1 MKTLNQRIG
10 IAVIL
15 AILLGLILRQYQ
27 SFQLVEFVTP
37 ILELIGEVFIL
48 LLKMIMVPLIFFS
61 LTSSIS
67 SLKKN
72 KSSQLLWKG
81 AIFYYLSTMVVAVI
95 LMMVVMNLFQ
105 DSLGGSQVVL
115 EGNESQSILN
125 SEETHTFKDSI
136 KSLIKNPFEALSQGN
151 IMAVVIFSIFFGI
164 ALRSDNEHVKKVK
177 MWVDGLFEVV
187 MNIVNSIM
195 KVAPVGV
202 FALLSLLIIQQEL
215 SMFYQ
220 IGYFIALVIGVITFH
235 GVVFLPLLLKVFSN
249 ESIKSFWQ
257 GIKNVLI
264 TAFATSSSAATLPV
278 TMRTLENDFKVNK
291 KVSRFMLP
299 LGATINMDGTALY
312 EAAVALFVASMVG
325 VNLGLYDQIFLVFLA
340 MAASIGAPA
349 IPSAGMVTLAIV
361 LSALNLPV
369 EYVAIF
375 IPIDRLIDTF
385 RTTVNVEGDA
395 IGALIIDKYFKS

>member
-1 MKTLNQRIG
+1 MKTLNQKIG

-15 AILLGLILRQYQ
+15 AILLGLILRHYQ

-151 IMAVVIFSIFFGI
+151 IMAVVIFAIFFGI

-395 IGALIIDKYFKS
+395 IGALIIDKHFKS

>member
-1 MKTLNQRIG
+1 
-10 IAVIL
+10 
-15 AILLGLILRQYQ
+15 
-27 SFQLVEFVTP
+27 
-37 ILELIGEVFIL
+37 
-48 LLKMIMVPLIFFS
+48 MVPLIFFS

-151 IMAVVIFSIFFGI
+151 IMAVVIFAIFFGI

-220 IGYFIALVIGVITFH
+220 IGYFITLVIGVITFH
-235 GVVFLPLLLKVFSN
+235 GVVFLPLLLKVF
-249 ESIKSFWQ
+249 
-257 GIKNVLI
+257 
-264 TAFATSSSAATLPV
+264 
-278 TMRTLENDFKVNK
+278 FKREHK
-291 KVSRFMLP
+291 M
-299 LGATINMDGTALY
+299 
-312 EAAVALFVASMVG
+312 
-325 VNLGLYDQIFLVFLA
+325 FLA
-340 MAASIGAPA
+340 GYQKCANNGFRYKLILSN
-349 IPSAGMVTLAIV
+349 PSRDH
-361 LSALNLPV
+361 
-369 EYVAIF
+369 EYL
-375 IPIDRLIDTF
+375 R
-385 RTTVNVEGDA
+385 
-395 IGALIIDKYFKS
+395 K

>member
-1 MKTLNQRIG
+1 MKTLNQKIG
-10 IAVIL
+10 IAVIS
-15 AILLGLILRQYQ
+15 AILLGLIFRQYQ

-81 AIFYYLSTMVVAVI
+81 AIFYYLSTMVIAII

-105 DSLGGSQVVL
+105 DNLDGSQVVL
-115 EGNESQSILN
+115 EGNESQSIFN
-125 SEETHTFKDSI
+125 SEESHSVKDSM

-151 IMAVVIFSIFFGI
+151 IMAVVIFAIFFGM
-164 ALRSDNEHVKKVK
+164 ALRADNGHIKKVK
-177 MWVDGLFEVV
+177 IWVDGVFEVV

-195 KVAPVGV
+195 KIAPVGV

-220 IGYFIALVIGVITFH
+220 IGYFIALVIGVIIFH

-278 TMRTLENDFKVNK
+278 TMNTLENDFRVNK

-325 VNLGLYDQIFLVFLA
+325 INLGLYDQIFLVFLA

-385 RTTVNVEGDA
+385 RTTVNVEGDV

>member
-151 IMAVVIFSIFFGI
+151 IMAVVIFAIFFGI

-195 KVAPVGV
+195 KIAPVGV

-220 IGYFIALVIGVITFH
+220 IGYFITLVIGVITFH

-278 TMRTLENDFKVNK
+278 TMSTLENDFKVNK
-291 KVSRFMLP
+291 KVTRFMLP

-375 IPIDRLIDTF
+375 IPIDRLLDTF

-395 IGALIIDKYFKS
+395 IGALIIDKHFKP

>member
-105 DSLGGSQVVL
+105 DNLGGSQIVL
-115 EGNESQSILN
+115 EGNESQSIFN

-151 IMAVVIFSIFFGI
+151 IMAVVIFAIFFGI

-177 MWVDGLFEVV
+177 IWVDGVFEVV

-220 IGYFIALVIGVITFH
+220 IGFFIALVIGVISFH
-235 GVVFLPLLLKVFSN
+235 GVIFLPLLLKVFTN
-249 ESIKSFWQ
+249 ESIKGFWQ

-278 TMRTLENDFKVNK
+278 TMSTLENDFKVSE

-385 RTTVNVEGDA
+385 RTTVNVEGDV
-395 IGALIIDKYFKS
+395 IGALIIDKHFKS

>member
-15 AILLGLILRQYQ
+15 AILLGLIFRQYQ

-105 DSLGGSQVVL
+105 DNLGGSQVVL
-115 EGNESQSILN
+115 EGNEPQSIFN

-151 IMAVVIFSIFFGI
+151 IMAVVIFAIFFGI

-177 MWVDGLFEVV
+177 IWVDGVFEVV

-220 IGYFIALVIGVITFH
+220 IGFFIALVIGVISFH
-235 GVVFLPLLLKVFSN
+235 GVIFLPLLLKVFSN
-249 ESIKSFWQ
+249 ESIKGFWQ

-278 TMRTLENDFKVNK
+278 TMSTLENDFKVNE

-385 RTTVNVEGDA
+385 RTTVNVEGDV
-395 IGALIIDKYFKS
+395 IGALIIDKHFKS

>member
-15 AILLGLILRQYQ
+15 AILLGLIFRQYQ

-105 DSLGGSQVVL
+105 DNLGGSQVVL
-115 EGNESQSILN
+115 ECNEPQSIFN

-151 IMAVVIFSIFFGI
+151 IMAVVIFAIFFGI

-177 MWVDGLFEVV
+177 IWVDGVFEVV

-220 IGYFIALVIGVITFH
+220 IGFFIALVIGVISFH
-235 GVVFLPLLLKVFSN
+235 GVIFLPLLLKVFSN
-249 ESIKSFWQ
+249 ESIKGFWQ

-278 TMRTLENDFKVNK
+278 TMSTLENDFKVNK

-375 IPIDRLIDTF
+375 I
-385 RTTVNVEGDA
+385 
-395 IGALIIDKYFKS
+395 

>member
-1 MKTLNQRIG
+1 MKTLNQKIG

-15 AILLGLILRQYQ
+15 AILLGLIFRQYQ

-105 DSLGGSQVVL
+105 HNLGGSQVVL
-115 EGNESQSILN
+115 AGNESQSIFN

-151 IMAVVIFSIFFGI
+151 IMAIVIFAIFFGI

-177 MWVDGLFEVV
+177 IWVDGVFEVV

-220 IGYFIALVIGVITFH
+220 IGFFIALVIGVISFH
-235 GVVFLPLLLKVFSN
+235 GVIFLPLLLKVFSN
-249 ESIKSFWQ
+249 ESIKGFWQ

-278 TMRTLENDFKVNK
+278 TMSTLENDFKVNK

-385 RTTVNVEGDA
+385 RTTVNVEGDV
-395 IGALIIDKYFKS
+395 IGALIIDKHFKS

>member
-1 MKTLNQRIG
+1 MKTLNQKIG

-151 IMAVVIFSIFFGI
+151 IMAVVIFAIFFGI

-177 MWVDGLFEVV
+177 IWVDGLFEVV

-395 IGALIIDKYFKS
+395 IGALIIDKHFKS

>member
-115 EGNESQSILN
+115 ESNEPQSIFN
-125 SEETHTFKDSI
+125 SEEPHSFKDSI

-151 IMAVVIFSIFFGI
+151 IMAVVIFAIFFGI
-164 ALRSDNEHVKKVK
+164 ALRSNNEHVKKVK
-177 MWVDGLFEVV
+177 IWVDGIFEVV

-220 IGYFIALVIGVITFH
+220 IGYFVTLVIGVISFH
-235 GVVFLPLLLKVFSN
+235 GVIFLPLLLKIFSN
-249 ESIKSFWQ
+249 ESIKGFWQ

-278 TMRTLENDFKVNK
+278 TMSTLENDFKVNK

-385 RTTVNVEGDA
+385 RTTVNVEGDV
-395 IGALIIDKYFKS
+395 IGALIIDKHFKS

>member
-151 IMAVVIFSIFFGI
+151 IMAVVIFAIFFGI

-395 IGALIIDKYFKS
+395 IGALIIDKHFKS

>member
-10 IAVIL
+10 IAVIS
-15 AILLGLILRQYQ
+15 AILLGLIFRQYQ

-81 AIFYYLSTMVVAVI
+81 AIFYYLSTMVIAI
-95 LMMVVMNLFQ
+95 FLMMVVMNLFQ
-105 DSLGGSQVVL
+105 DNLGGSQVVL
-115 EGNESQSILN
+115 EGNEPQSIFN
-125 SEETHTFKDSI
+125 SEETHTVKDSI

-151 IMAVVIFSIFFGI
+151 IMAVVIFAIFFGI
-164 ALRSDNEHVKKVK
+164 ALRSENEQVKKVK
-177 MWVDGLFEVV
+177 IWVDGIFEVV

-195 KVAPVGV
+195 KIAPVGV
-202 FALLSLLIIQQEL
+202 FALLSLLIIHQEL

-220 IGYFIALVIGVITFH
+220 IGYFIAMVIGVITFH

-278 TMRTLENDFKVNK
+278 TMSTLEKDFNVNK

-325 VNLGLYDQIFLVFLA
+325 VNLGFYDQIFLVFLA

-361 LSALNLPV
+361 LNALNLPV

-385 RTTVNVEGDA
+385 RTTVNVEGDV

>member
-15 AILLGLILRQYQ
+15 AILLGLIFRQYQ
-27 SFQLVEFVTP
+27 SFQLIEFVTP

-81 AIFYYLSTMVVAVI
+81 AIFYYLSTMVVAII

-105 DSLGGSQVVL
+105 DNLGGSQVVL
-115 EGNESQSILN
+115 EGNESQSIFN
-125 SEETHTFKDSI
+125 SEEPHSVKDSI

-151 IMAVVIFSIFFGI
+151 IMAVVIFAIFFGI

-177 MWVDGLFEVV
+177 IWVDGIFEVV

-195 KVAPVGV
+195 KIAPVGV

-220 IGYFIALVIGVITFH
+220 IGYFVTLVIGVITFH

-278 TMRTLENDFKVNK
+278 TMNTLENDFKVNK

-385 RTTVNVEGDA
+385 RTTVNVEGDV

>member
-151 IMAVVIFSIFFGI
+151 IMAVVIFAIFFGI

-235 GVVFLPLLLKVFSN
+235 GVVFLPLLLKFFSN

-395 IGALIIDKYFKS
+395 IGALIIDKHFKS

>member
-1 MKTLNQRIG
+1 
-10 IAVIL
+10 
-15 AILLGLILRQYQ
+15 
-27 SFQLVEFVTP
+27 
-37 ILELIGEVFIL
+37 
-48 LLKMIMVPLIFFS
+48 
-61 LTSSIS
+61 
-67 SLKKN
+67 
-72 KSSQLLWKG
+72 
-81 AIFYYLSTMVVAVI
+81 MVVAVI

-151 IMAVVIFSIFFGI
+151 IMAVVIFAIFFGM

-195 KVAPVGV
+195 KIAPVGV

-220 IGYFIALVIGVITFH
+220 IGYFITLVIGVITFH
-235 GVVFLPLLLKVFSN
+235 GVVFLPLLLKIFSN

-291 KVSRFMLP
+291 NVSRFMLP

-325 VNLGLYDQIFLVFLA
+325 VTLGLYDQIFLVFLA

-385 RTTVNVEGDA
+385 RTTVNVEGDT

>member
-105 DSLGGSQVVL
+105 DNLGGSQIVL
-115 EGNESQSILN
+115 EGNESQSIFN
-125 SEETHTFKDSI
+125 SEESHTVKDSI

-151 IMAVVIFSIFFGI
+151 IMAVVIFAIFFGI

-177 MWVDGLFEVV
+177 MWVDGIFEVV

-195 KVAPVGV
+195 KVAPVGG

-220 IGYFIALVIGVITFH
+220 IGYFVTLVIGVISFH
-235 GVVFLPLLLKVFSN
+235 GVIFLPLLLKIFSN
-249 ESIKSFWQ
+249 ESIKGFWQ

-278 TMRTLENDFKVNK
+278 TMSTLENDFKVNK

-385 RTTVNVEGDA
+385 RTTVNVEGDV
-395 IGALIIDKYFKS
+395 IGALIIDKHFKS

>member
-151 IMAVVIFSIFFGI
+151 IMAVVIFAIFFGI

-195 KVAPVGV
+195 KIAPVGV

-220 IGYFIALVIGVITFH
+220 IGYFVTLVIGVITFH

-278 TMRTLENDFKVNK
+278 TMSTLENDFKVNK
-291 KVSRFMLP
+291 KVTRFMLP

-375 IPIDRLIDTF
+375 IPIDRLLDTF

-395 IGALIIDKYFKS
+395 IGALIIDKHFKP

>member
-95 LMMVVMNLFQ
+95 LMMVIMNLFQ
-105 DSLGGSQVVL
+105 DNLGGSQIVL
-115 EGNESQSILN
+115 EGNESQSIFN
-125 SEETHTFKDSI
+125 SEESHTVKDSI

-151 IMAVVIFSIFFGI
+151 IMAVVIFAIFFGI

-177 MWVDGLFEVV
+177 MWVDGIFEVV

-220 IGYFIALVIGVITFH
+220 IGYFVTLVIGVISFH
-235 GVVFLPLLLKVFSN
+235 GVIFLPLLLKIFSN
-249 ESIKSFWQ
+249 ESIKGFWQ

-278 TMRTLENDFKVNK
+278 TMSTLENDFKVNK

-385 RTTVNVEGDA
+385 RTTVNVEGDV
-395 IGALIIDKYFKS
+395 IGALIIDKHFKS

>member
-105 DSLGGSQVVL
+105 DNLGGSQIVL
-115 EGNESQSILN
+115 EGNESQSIFN
-125 SEETHTFKDSI
+125 SEESHTVKDSI

-151 IMAVVIFSIFFGI
+151 IMAVVIFAIFFGI

-177 MWVDGLFEVV
+177 MWVDGIFEVV

-220 IGYFIALVIGVITFH
+220 IGYFVTLVIGVISFH
-235 GVVFLPLLLKVFSN
+235 GVIFLPLLLKIFSN
-249 ESIKSFWQ
+249 ESIKGFWQ

-278 TMRTLENDFKVNK
+278 TMSTLENDFKVNK

-385 RTTVNVEGDA
+385 RTTVNVEGDV
-395 IGALIIDKYFKS
+395 IGALIIDKHFKS

>member
-95 LMMVVMNLFQ
+95 LIMVVMNLFQ
-105 DSLGGSQVVL
+105 DNLGGSQLVL
-115 EGNESQSILN
+115 EGNESRSIFN
-125 SEETHTFKDSI
+125 SEETHTLKDSI

-151 IMAVVIFSIFFGI
+151 IMAVVIFAIFFGI
-164 ALRSDNEHVKKVK
+164 ALRSENEHVKKVK
-177 MWVDGLFEVV
+177 IWVDGIFEVV

-195 KVAPVGV
+195 KIAPVGV

-235 GVVFLPLLLKVFSN
+235 GVIFLPLLLKVFSN
-249 ESIKSFWQ
+249 KSIKSFWQ

-278 TMRTLENDFKVNK
+278 TMSTLENDFKVNK

-385 RTTVNVEGDA
+385 RTTVNVEGDV

>member
-10 IAVIL
+10 VAVIL
-15 AILLGLILRQYQ
+15 AILLGLIFRHYQ
-27 SFQLVEFVTP
+27 SFQLVEFISP

-81 AIFYYLSTMVVAVI
+81 AIFYYLTTMVVAVI

-105 DSLGGSQVVL
+105 DNLGGSQVVL
-115 EGNESQSILN
+115 EGNESQSIFN
-125 SEETHTFKDSI
+125 SEEPHSFKDSI

-151 IMAVVIFSIFFGI
+151 IMAVVIFAIFFGI

-177 MWVDGLFEVV
+177 IWVDGIFEVV

-195 KVAPVGV
+195 KIAPLGV

-249 ESIKSFWQ
+249 KSIKSFWQ

-278 TMRTLENDFKVNK
+278 TMSTLENDFRVNK

-312 EAAVALFVASMVG
+312 EAAVAFFVASMVG

-385 RTTVNVEGDA
+385 RTTVNVEGDV

>member
-1 MKTLNQRIG
+1 MKTLNQKIG
-10 IAVIL
+10 IAVIS
-15 AILLGLILRQYQ
+15 AILLGLIFRQYQ

-105 DSLGGSQVVL
+105 HNLGGGQLVL
-115 EGNESQSILN
+115 ESNEPQSIFN
-125 SEETHTFKDSI
+125 SEETHTVKDSI

-151 IMAVVIFSIFFGI
+151 IMAVVIFAIFFGI

-177 MWVDGLFEVV
+177 IWVDGVFEVV

-195 KVAPVGV
+195 KIAPVGV
-202 FALLSLLIIQQEL
+202 FALLSLLIIQQEF

-220 IGYFIALVIGVITFH
+220 IGFFIVLVIGVITFH

-278 TMRTLENDFKVNK
+278 TMSTLENDFRVNK

-325 VNLGLYDQIFLVFLA
+325 VNLGFYDQIFLVFLA

-361 LSALNLPV
+361 LNALNLPV

-385 RTTVNVEGDA
+385 RTTVNVEGDV

>member
-151 IMAVVIFSIFFGI
+151 IMAVVIFAIFFGI

-278 TMRTLENDFKVNK
+278 TMRTLENDFKETK

-395 IGALIIDKYFKS
+395 IGALIIDKHFKS

>member
-1 MKTLNQRIG
+1 MKMLNQRIG

-105 DSLGGSQVVL
+105 DNLGGSQVML
-115 EGNESQSILN
+115 EGNESQSIFN
-125 SEETHTFKDSI
+125 SEEPHSVKDSI

-151 IMAVVIFSIFFGI
+151 IMAVVIFAIFFGM
-164 ALRSDNEHVKKVK
+164 ALRSDNKHVKKVK
-177 MWVDGLFEVV
+177 IWADGIFEVV

-195 KVAPVGV
+195 TVSPVGV

-220 IGYFIALVIGVITFH
+220 IGFFIALVLGVIIFH
-235 GVVFLPLLLKVFSN
+235 GLIFLPLLLKIFSN
-249 ESIKSFWQ
+249 ENIKSFWH
-257 GIKNVLI
+257 GVKNVLI

-278 TMRTLENDFKVNK
+278 TLSTLENDFKVNK

-361 LSALNLPV
+361 LSALNLSV
-369 EYVAIF
+369 GEVALL
-375 IPIDRLIDTF
+375 IPIGPPYGTF
-385 RTTVNVEGDA
+385 PNHVEVEGDV
-395 IGALIIDKYFKS
+395 IGTLIINKHFKS

>member
-15 AILLGLILRQYQ
+15 AILLGLIFRQYQ

-105 DSLGGSQVVL
+105 DNLGGSQVVL
-115 EGNESQSILN
+115 EGNESQSIFN

-151 IMAVVIFSIFFGI
+151 IMAVVIFAIFFGI

-177 MWVDGLFEVV
+177 IWVDGVFEVV

-220 IGYFIALVIGVITFH
+220 IGYFITLVIGVITFH

-249 ESIKSFWQ
+249 ESIKSFWL

-385 RTTVNVEGDA
+385 RTTVNVEGDV
-395 IGALIIDKYFKS
+395 IGALIIDKHFKS

>member
-1 MKTLNQRIG
+1 MKTLNQKIG

-15 AILLGLILRQYQ
+15 AILISLILRYYQ

-37 ILELIGEVFIL
+37 VLELIGEVFIL

-105 DSLGGSQVVL
+105 HNLGGGQLVL
-115 EGNESQSILN
+115 ESNEPQSILN
-125 SEETHTFKDSI
+125 SEETHTVKDSI

-151 IMAVVIFSIFFGI
+151 IMAVVIFAIFFGI

-177 MWVDGLFEVV
+177 IWVDGVFEVV

-195 KVAPVGV
+195 KIAPVGV

-220 IGYFIALVIGVITFH
+220 IGFFIALVIGVITFH

-278 TMRTLENDFKVNK
+278 TMSTLEKDFNVNK

-325 VNLGLYDQIFLVFLA
+325 VNLGFYDQIFLVFLA

-361 LSALNLPV
+361 LNALNLPV

-385 RTTVNVEGDA
+385 RTTVNVEGDV

>member
-1 MKTLNQRIG
+1 MKMLNQRIG

-105 DSLGGSQVVL
+105 DNLGGSQVVL
-115 EGNESQSILN
+115 EGNESQSIFN
-125 SEETHTFKDSI
+125 SEETHTIKDSI

-151 IMAVVIFSIFFGI
+151 IMAVVIFAIFFGI

-177 MWVDGLFEVV
+177 MWVDGIFEVV

-202 FALLSLLIIQQEL
+202 FALLNLLIIQQEL

-220 IGYFIALVIGVITFH
+220 IGFFIALVIGVILFH
-235 GVVFLPLLLKVFSN
+235 GVIFLPLLLKVFSN
-249 ESIKSFWQ
+249 ESIKGFWQ

-278 TMRTLENDFKVNK
+278 TMSTLENDFKVNK

-385 RTTVNVEGDA
+385 RTTVNVEGDV
-395 IGALIIDKYFKS
+395 IGALIIDKHFKS

>member
-15 AILLGLILRQYQ
+15 AILLGLILRNYQ

-105 DSLGGSQVVL
+105 DNLGGSQVML
-115 EGNESQSILN
+115 ESNEPQSIFN
-125 SEETHTFKDSI
+125 SEEPHSFKDSI

-151 IMAVVIFSIFFGI
+151 IMAVVIFAIFFGI
-164 ALRSDNEHVKKVK
+164 ALRSNNEHVKKVK
-177 MWVDGLFEVV
+177 IWVDGLFEVV

-195 KVAPVGV
+195 RVAPLGV

-215 SMFYQ
+215 SMFYH
-220 IGYFIALVIGVITFH
+220 IGFFIALVIGVIIFH

-249 ESIKSFWQ
+249 EKIKSFWQ

-278 TMRTLENDFKVNK
+278 TMSTLENDFKVNK

-349 IPSAGMVTLAIV
+349 IPSAGMVTLAVV

-385 RTTVNVEGDA
+385 RTTVNVEGDV
-395 IGALIIDKYFKS
+395 IGALIIDKHFKS

>member
-15 AILLGLILRQYQ
+15 AILLGLIFRQYQ

-61 LTSSIS
+61 LASSIS

-81 AIFYYLSTMVVAVI
+81 AIFYYLSTMVVAII

-105 DSLGGSQVVL
+105 DNLGGSQIVL
-115 EGNESQSILN
+115 EGNESQSIFN
-125 SEETHTFKDSI
+125 SEESHTVKDSI

-151 IMAVVIFSIFFGI
+151 IMAVVIFAIFFGI

-177 MWVDGLFEVV
+177 MWVDGIFEVV

-220 IGYFIALVIGVITFH
+220 IGYFVTLVIGVISFH
-235 GVVFLPLLLKVFSN
+235 GVIFLPLLLKIFSN
-249 ESIKSFWQ
+249 ESIKGFWQ

-278 TMRTLENDFKVNK
+278 TMSTLENDFKVNK

-385 RTTVNVEGDA
+385 RTTVNVEGDV
-395 IGALIIDKYFKS
+395 IGALIIDKHFKS

>member
-1 MKTLNQRIG
+1 MRTLNQRIG

-15 AILLGLILRQYQ
+15 AILLGLIFRQYQ

-105 DSLGGSQVVL
+105 DNLGGSQFVL
-115 EGNESQSILN
+115 EGNEPQSIFN
-125 SEETHTFKDSI
+125 SVETHSVKDSI

-151 IMAVVIFSIFFGI
+151 IMAVVIFAIFFGI

-177 MWVDGLFEVV
+177 IWVDGIFEVV

-195 KVAPVGV
+195 KIAPVGV

-220 IGYFIALVIGVITFH
+220 IGYFIVLVIGVITFH
-235 GVVFLPLLLKVFSN
+235 GVIFLPLLLKVFSN

-278 TMRTLENDFKVNK
+278 TMSTLENDFKLNK

-385 RTTVNVEGDA
+385 RTTVNVEGDV
-395 IGALIIDKYFKS
+395 IGALIIDKHFKS

>member
-95 LMMVVMNLFQ
+95 LMMVVINLFQ

-151 IMAVVIFSIFFGI
+151 IMAVVIFAIFFGI

-177 MWVDGLFEVV
+177 MWVDGIFEVV

-220 IGYFIALVIGVITFH
+220 IGFFIALVIGVISFH
-235 GVVFLPLLLKVFSN
+235 GVIFLPLLLKVFSN
-249 ESIKSFWQ
+249 ESIKGFWQ

-278 TMRTLENDFKVNK
+278 TMSTLENDFKVNK

-325 VNLGLYDQIFLVFLA
+325 VNLGLYDQIFLVFIA

-385 RTTVNVEGDA
+385 RTTVNVEGDV
-395 IGALIIDKYFKS
+395 IGALIIDKHFKS